1 MKLTPVNL
9 IDSINEKT
17 LLHLIQQ
24 SFSVNTL
31 SYHEA
36 KQLSHAMLLDKKL
49 SNEIL
54 SIKSDESVTVFFTH
68 DIDWIYP
75 FHFYSIVKTISLR
88 NDWIGFSKLFEGEI
102 YLKNMER
109 LIAFEKEQNIKS
121 IFMLGANS
129 SSHSLRRFDIRYTI
143 NNHFFKKLIAILQKH
158 QSDIG
163 LHSQSSFNIGRQL
176 DILQKIVG
184 KKIAYH
190 RSHFLQFNPLTLWNE
205 LDENNVDVDF
215 SIADAREVGFKNG
228 IPRNYKSINFSAQK
242 VLNINVVPTIISD
255 NAFFFQKSEI
265 VLSKFKETL
274 KKAKQY
280 GGSVAILFHPE
291 NMLIKPELWGY
302 YKEIIHICKQEGVF
316 IKPQ

>member
-1 MKLTPVNL
+1 LKLTPVNL
-9 IDSINEKT
+9 IDSIDEKT

-31 SYHEA
+31 SYLEA
-36 KQLSHAMLLDKKL
+36 KQLSLAMLLDKKL

-54 SIKSDESVTVFFTH
+54 SIKSDEPVTVFFTH

-75 FHFYSIVKTISLR
+75 FHFYSIIKTISFR
-88 NDWIGFSKLFEGEI
+88 NDWIGFSKLFEAEI
-102 YLKNMER
+102 YLKNIER
-109 LIAFEKEQNIKS
+109 LIDFEKEQNIKS

-143 NNHFFKKLIAILQKH
+143 HNHFFKKLIAILKNH
-158 QSDIG
+158 HAEIG
-163 LHSQSSFNIGRQL
+163 LHSQTNFNIGNQL
-176 DILQKIVG
+176 NVLQQIAG

-205 LDENNVDVDF
+205 LDENDVDVDF
-215 SIADAREVGFKNG
+215 SIANAREVGFKNG
-228 IPRNYKSINFSAQK
+228 IPRNYKSVNFSTQR

-265 VLSKFKETL
+265 VFSKFKETL

-280 GGSVAILFHPE
+280 GGSVAVLFHPE
-291 NMLIKPELWGY
+291 NMIIKPELWGY
-302 YKEIIHICKQEGVF
+302 YKEIIHICKQEEVI